1 MSSPV
6 TAPTSGAA
14 QQRVVDAAM
23 DLFGRQGFRAT
34 TIAQIEQAAGLTP
47 GAGGLY
53 RHFPSKKALLDAGV
67 DYQLQHASQ
76 LGDLLDPEQLARIPP
91 GTAQFVAVAEAA
103 LRRLDAERD
112 VNRLLVR
119 DLAQFP
125 ELLGRI
131 RDNEL
136 RRVHETFTAWL
147 RTQVSDPTVDP
158 AVVPTVDIE
167 AFAAVLMSALSHYW
181 ILSDAFGEYP
191 LEVDRA
197 RFLASLAEISTRMLP
212 RPVGR

>member
-1 MSSPV
+1 
-6 TAPTSGAA
+6 
-14 QQRVVDAAM
+14 M

-34 TIAQIEQAAGLTP
+34 TIAQIEQAAGLSP

-53 RHFPSKKALLDAGV
+53 RHFSSKKALLDAGV

-76 LGDLLDPEQLARIPP
+76 LGDLLDPQRLAAIPA
-91 GTAQFVAVAEAA
+91 GAAQFVAVAEAS
-103 LRRLDAERD
+103 LRRLDAEHD
-112 VNRLLVR
+112 VNRLLLR
-119 DLAQFP
+119 DLAEFP
-125 ELLGRI
+125 ELLDRI

-147 RTQVSDPTVDP
+147 RMQASDATLDV
-158 AVVPTVDIE
+158 E

-191 LEVDRA
+191 LRVDRA
-197 RFLASLAEISTRMLP
+197 RFLNSLAEVAERMLHP
-212 RPVGR
+212 RA